1 MKTVISNMFLKTIIQ
16 VSVILLLVS
25 CQDLPPTVKTINA
38 ILVTDN
44 SIEVKGQILNNGG
57 KDVYSFGFCI
67 SEDTMPTQNDMFYDC
82 ITPTTDI
89 NAEFTHQFT
98 DLKVNTF
105 YHVRA
110 YAINSEGISYG
121 EDIKIKTLAKAL
133 VTTQAATNITL
144 TEATLHA
151 FIDPQNSTAENW
163 FEYWTEGVSIKSTE
177 AINSSGNISSKITGL
192 TPNKVYQVVAKAQ
205 NERGITQGE
214 ISTFETYAV
223 TDFDGNFYHTVTI
236 GNQTWLRE
244 NFKGTHFFNGDPI
257 PNITDQAQWEATT
270 SPAYCYYNNDIKYAD
285 TYGALY
291 NWYVTSDSRGLIS
304 GYRVPSFNDWETLNT
319 YLGGFNVSGG
329 KMKESGNNHWK
340 SPNIEATNSSNFTAL
355 PGGQKTIN
363 NFCNL
368 GVASVFWANTIY
380 PVSGASYV
388 YYLDKFSAGLGRG
401 GADYYY
407 GSSLRLVKN

>member
-1 MKTVISNMFLKTIIQ
+1 MKTVISIMFLKTIIQ

-44 SIEVKGQILNNGG
+44 SIEVKGQILSNGG

-67 SEDTMPTQNDMFYDC
+67 SEDTLPTQNDKFYDC

-89 NAEFTHQFT
+89 NAEYTHQFT

-163 FEYWTEGVSIKSTE
+163 FEYWTEGESIKSTE
-177 AINSSGNISSKITGL
+177 AINSSGNISTKITGL
-192 TPNKVYQVVAKAQ
+192 TQNKVYQVVAKAQ
-205 NERGITQGE
+205 NERGIIQGE

-244 NFKGTHFFNGDPI
+244 NFKGTHFLNGDPI

-270 SPAYCYYNNDIKYAD
+270 SPAYCYYNNDPEIGKV
-285 TYGALY
+285 YGALY
-291 NWYVTSDSRGLIS
+291 NWYTASDSRGLIS
-304 GYRVPSFNDWETLNT
+304 GYHVPTEPEWRSLAT
-319 YLGGFNVSGG
+319 YLGGSNIAGG
-329 KMKESGNNHWK
+329 KLKETGNVHWNT
-340 SPNIEATNSSNFTAL
+340 PNTGATNSTNFTAL
-355 PGGQKTIN
+355 PSGIRTYHFANNQETAYFWSSSVYLVTSAAYVFAVGFNYQNINSGGQ
-363 NFCNL
+363 NFN
-368 GVASVFWANTIY
+368 
-380 PVSGASYV
+380 
-388 YYLDKFSAGLGRG
+388 RG
-401 GADYYY
+401 IAI
-407 GSSLRLVKN
+407 RLVKN